1 MKVVVLSTAYPFRGG
16 IAVFSERLAKEFQD
30 HGDEVRISTFKLQYP
45 SLLFPGKSQY
55 SSSDCPKELKIKQ
68 EVNSINP
75 FNWIKI
81 GRRIKKEKPDLL
93 ILKYWIPFMAPC
105 FGIIS
110 RICRKNHHT
119 KVVVV
124 VDNIVPHEKRFG
136 DKILSSFFVNSVD
149 AFIAMSSSVL
159 KDLELFDDKKPKIL
173 SPHPLYDNFGKSKT
187 KQKSIRDLG
196 LNPNDKHILFFG
208 IIRKYKG
215 LDLLLEAMANKDIK
229 KLNIKL
235 IVAGEFYEDS
245 TLYFDIVKKHN
256 LSDNIVFTN
265 GFIPDEEVVNYF
277 CAADLIVQPYRS
289 ATQSGVT
296 QIAYHF
302 ERPMLVT
309 NVGGLDEIVNDKTGY
324 ACSPISE
331 EISDSIIDFYT
342 NERESNFV
350 SGIKSEKKKYSWNYM
365 IENIKLLYN
374 KIV

>member
-55 SSSDCPKELKIKQ
+55 SSSDYPKELKIKQ

-324 ACSPISE
+324 ACGPISE
-331 EISDSIIDFYT
+331 EISNSIIDFYT

-350 SGIKSEKKKYSWNYM
+350 AGIKSEKKKYSWNYM

>member
-1 MKVVVLSTAYPFRGG
+1 
-16 IAVFSERLAKEFQD
+16 
-30 HGDEVRISTFKLQYP
+30 
-45 SLLFPGKSQY
+45 
-55 SSSDCPKELKIKQ
+55 
-68 EVNSINP
+68 
-75 FNWIKI
+75 
-81 GRRIKKEKPDLL
+81 
-93 ILKYWIPFMAPC
+93 MAPC